1 MTHFPLL
8 IPFSLLL
15 PALIIP
21 LLGLWR
27 EKLVYPIAVLGTALS
42 LFFATSGFFAVLSEG
57 PLHYYLSGW
66 PPPIGIEYVLDH
78 LSAFMA
84 MVVTCIGLIVII
96 YSRRS
101 VLKEVPERIVP
112 LYALALLL
120 LVGLTGII
128 VTGDLFNLYVFLEIA
143 SLSAYALMA
152 IGDERAPLA
161 AFRYLIL
168 GSIGGSFYLLG
179 VGYIYFS
186 TGSLNMADVA
196 QRLPDLYESR
206 SIIVAVAFIVIG
218 LGLKM
223 ALFPLHLWL
232 PDAYTYAPS
241 AVTGLIAPIMT
252 KVAAYALIRMFLTVF
267 QPAYFRD
274 LLPVTSIIG
283 WLAAAGIILGS
294 VMAIAQTDLKRML
307 AYSSISQIAYVGLGI
322 GLANPLG
329 MIGALLHILNHAF
342 MKACLFLVA
351 GSIRFRTGLWK
362 ISHFAGLGRR
372 MPWTMA
378 AFTVAA
384 LSMVGVPPTAGFF
397 SKWYLVLGGIQAGNW
412 VFVTVILASSLLNA
426 VYFFR
431 VLEKVYMGS
440 PSGEKEQW
448 VPNGVPNEA
457 PLEMLIPTLFLA
469 AGILF
474 LGLINAVIVREVLEL
489 IVAPLYG

>member
-1 MTHFPLL
+1 MTHIPLL

-21 LLGLWR
+21 LFGLWR
-27 EKLVYPIAVLGTALS
+27 QSLAYPIAVLGTALS
-42 LFFATSGFFAVLSEG
+42 LSFASFGLFTVLSEG
-57 PLHYYLSGW
+57 ELHYHLGGW
-66 PPPIGIEYVLDH
+66 PPPIGIEYVLDP

-84 MVVTCIGLIVII
+84 TLVTCIGLIVIV

-101 VLKEVPERIVP
+101 VLDEVPERVVP

-120 LVGLTGII
+120 LAGLTGIV

-152 IGDERAPLA
+152 IGDERAPVA

-168 GSIGGSFYLLG
+168 GSIGGTFYLLG
-179 VGYIYFS
+179 VGFIYFS

-206 SIIVAVAFIVIG
+206 SIVAAVTFIVIG

-232 PDAYTYAPS
+232 PDAYTYASS

-252 KVAAYALIRMFLTVF
+252 KVAAYALIRMLLTVF
-267 QPAYFRD
+267 QPTYLRD
-274 LLPVTSIIG
+274 LLPVTSVIG
-283 WLAAAGIILGS
+283 WLAAAGIIVGS
-294 VMAIAQTDLKRML
+294 IMAIAQTDFRRML
-307 AYSSISQIAYVGLGI
+307 AYSSVSQIAYVGLGI

-329 MIGALLHILNHAF
+329 LIGALLHILNHAF

-351 GSIRFRTGLWK
+351 GAIRYRTSLWE
-362 ISHFAGLGRR
+362 IPRFAGLGRR

-397 SKWYLVLGGIQAGNW
+397 SKWYLVLGGIDAGNW
-412 VFVTVILASSLLNA
+412 VFVAVILASSLLNA

-431 VLEKVYMGS
+431 VLEKIYMAP
-440 PSGEKEQW
+440 PSA
-448 VPNGVPNEA
+448 EA
-457 PLEMLIPTLFLA
+457 AHSAPSESPLEMLIPMLLLA
-469 AGILF
+469 MGVLF
-474 LGLINAVIVREVLEL
+474 LGLINTVVVNEVLEL
-489 IVAPLYG
+489 IVAPLYDY